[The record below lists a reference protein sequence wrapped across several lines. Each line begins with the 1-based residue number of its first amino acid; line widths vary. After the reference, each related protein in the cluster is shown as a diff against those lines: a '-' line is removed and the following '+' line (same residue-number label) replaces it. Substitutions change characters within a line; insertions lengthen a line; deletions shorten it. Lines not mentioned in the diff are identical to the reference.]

1 MLAVVV
7 YRLDNGGGIGA
18 NFFFEKRERS
28 HYRPGADQRFV
39 RSPSRK
45 ESARWRK
52 KATIDLNR

>member
-7 YRLDNGGGIGA
+7 YRLDNGGWIGA

-28 HYRPGADQRFV
+28 HYRPGADQ
-39 RSPSRK
+39 PSEVPAAK
-45 ESARWRK
+45 NPPGGAK